1 MMDFLNQRNEHPFKQ
16 LDVMLITI
24 LVYLI
29 YMKALVRVVP
39 LLYPPNVLFEG
50 ITAYGYGSLKSRT
63 E

>member
-1 MMDFLNQRNEHPFKQ
+1 MMDFLNQRNEHPFEQ

-39 LLYPPNVLFEG
+39 FLYPSNVLFEG
-50 ITAYGYGSLKSRT
+50 IAAYGYGSLKSRT